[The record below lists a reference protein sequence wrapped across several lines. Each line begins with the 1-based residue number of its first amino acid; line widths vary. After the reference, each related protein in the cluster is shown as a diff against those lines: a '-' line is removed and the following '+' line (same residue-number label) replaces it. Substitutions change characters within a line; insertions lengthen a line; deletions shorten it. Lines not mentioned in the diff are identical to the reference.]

1 MLNEMR
7 AKVFVPDGT
16 PVSEALARTT
26 HLAVSAHQDDI
37 EIMAY
42 DGISRCFGKKD
53 KWFTAVVLTDGSGS
67 PRSGPYQNF
76 TDEQM
81 REIRKHEQKK
91 AAVIGD
97 YSALIIL
104 EHPSSNIRDRD
115 DHTVV
120 SELMEIIKAARPQFI
135 YTHNPADKHMT
146 HVAAALRVICALREL
161 PDDLH
166 PEKLYGCEVWRSL
179 DWLCDEDTVVFDVSA
194 SPNISAAL
202 IGVFDS
208 QITGGKRYDLA
219 APARRTAN
227 ATFHKYDAADTSDAL
242 SYAMDLTPLIT
253 DRNLDICGYVTSF
266 IDRFRDNAA
275 RSVTSLIPN
284 RSG

>member
-67 PRSGPYQNF
+67 PRSGLYQNF

-120 SELMEIIKAARPQFI
+120 SELM
-135 YTHNPADKHMT
+135 
-146 HVAAALRVICALREL
+146 
-161 PDDLH
+161 
-166 PEKLYGCEVWRSL
+166 
-179 DWLCDEDTVVFDVSA
+179 
-194 SPNISAAL
+194 
-202 IGVFDS
+202 
-208 QITGGKRYDLA
+208 
-219 APARRTAN
+219 
-227 ATFHKYDAADTSDAL
+227 
-242 SYAMDLTPLIT
+242 
-253 DRNLDICGYVTSF
+253 
-266 IDRFRDNAA
+266 
-275 RSVTSLIPN
+275 
-284 RSG
+284 